1 MPKNRILDLLKG
13 AVLPEAEERKA
24 LAAVAGGDPRTT
36 VNVLHATLQHRR
48 ILNQELKEAHR
59 ETASA
64 RAALEALRQ
73 PPWLPAIVLRAH
85 PDGRVEVF
93 AGGRRQILTAVP
105 EVDMMQLSPG
115 CEVFLNADMDLV
127 VGRNTAAEPVGLVGT
142 VAEVDEGRVV
152 LQSVADEALV
162 AACPP
167 ELLETLETGDRVV
180 HLRDHP
186 CIVARLKKPERNT
199 YLLETPPGVDFDAIG
214 GHDDVIAEMRR
225 DLDLHLLHAERVAD
239 FQLRRL
245 RGLLLVG
252 PPGVGKTLIAKA
264 LAGHLAE
271 TRPETRFLHVPPG
284 ALRGPW
290 YGQTETRIRELFD
303 TARRAPDLVVVFF
316 DEVETFGRRGGA
328 GQEID
333 GRVLGSLLAEIDGM
347 ESASN
352 VLCVG
357 ATNRIDLCDAA
368 MIREG
373 RFGDRVY
380 HLPRPGREATRA
392 ILARYLTPDLPYA
405 RSGDD
410 GFEPGILVEA
420 VASYL
425 HAPESEAAELATV
438 TLAGGERFPVRA
450 PQVLSGALI
459 ESAVE
464 RAKHRAAH
472 RHLDGGDL
480 LGLEDVLCAFDDA
493 LDSEARKLAAPHQAR
508 LLLEHPQ
515 ADQIV
520 RVELAEARLSAQRR
534 WIRAA

>member
-1 MPKNRILDLLKG
+1 MPKSRILDLLKG

-239 FQLRRL
+239 FQL
-245 RGLLLVG
+245 
-252 PPGVGKTLIAKA
+252 PWPGT
-264 LAGHLAE
+264 
-271 TRPETRFLHVPPG
+271 
-284 ALRGPW
+284 W
-290 YGQTETRIRELFD
+290 
-303 TARRAPDLVVVFF
+303 
-316 DEVETFGRRGGA
+316 
-328 GQEID
+328 
-333 GRVLGSLLAEIDGM
+333 
-347 ESASN
+347 
-352 VLCVG
+352 
-357 ATNRIDLCDAA
+357 
-368 MIREG
+368 
-373 RFGDRVY
+373 
-380 HLPRPGREATRA
+380 PRPGRRPASCTSRLARCAAPGMARPRRASASSSTRRVAPPTSWSCSSTRWRPSDGAAEPARRSTVACSARYWPRSTGWSRRPTSCAWEPPTASTCATR
-392 ILARYLTPDLPYA
+392 P
-405 RSGDD
+405 
-410 GFEPGILVEA
+410 
-420 VASYL
+420 
-425 HAPESEAAELATV
+425 
-438 TLAGGERFPVRA
+438 
-450 PQVLSGALI
+450 
-459 ESAVE
+459 
-464 RAKHRAAH
+464 
-472 RHLDGGDL
+472 
-480 LGLEDVLCAFDDA
+480 
-493 LDSEARKLAAPHQAR
+493 
-508 LLLEHPQ
+508 
-515 ADQIV
+515 
-520 RVELAEARLSAQRR
+520 
-534 WIRAA
+534 